1 VRTRRAPPLKLEKI
15 WFFGVKLWFFT
26 RNTSKFFAPPSA
38 RRIFFKCAPPN
49 LKSWIRPCIKI
60 DYAVSKYS
68 HIFTCLRQT
77 ITWFISRV
85 NISYQDVTFNKH
97 TSKGHSI
104 LLNNT
109 SRRINCVST
118 FKKIYSFLFSSICL
132 YINSKLN
139 QIADFYSKIQNNFY
153 ITKGRVTWHMYEY
166 CNFIWIY
173 SRFLFY

>member
-1 VRTRRAPPLKLEKI
+1 M
-15 WFFGVKLWFFT
+15 
-26 RNTSKFFAPPSA
+26 FAPPSA
-38 RRIFFKCAPPN
+38 IGKNMIFWRKIVFFHTKHLKIFRASLRSSHFFKCAPPN

-60 DYAVSKYS
+60 VYAVSKYN
-68 HIFTCLRQT
+68 HIFICLRQT

-118 FKKIYSFLFSSICL
+118 FKKYIHFYLVLFV
-132 YINSKLN
+132 YILIVNLIKLATF
-139 QIADFYSKIQNNFY
+139 IPKYRIIFY
-153 ITKGRVTWHMYEY
+153 ITKGRVT
-166 CNFIWIY
+166 
-173 SRFLFY
+173 